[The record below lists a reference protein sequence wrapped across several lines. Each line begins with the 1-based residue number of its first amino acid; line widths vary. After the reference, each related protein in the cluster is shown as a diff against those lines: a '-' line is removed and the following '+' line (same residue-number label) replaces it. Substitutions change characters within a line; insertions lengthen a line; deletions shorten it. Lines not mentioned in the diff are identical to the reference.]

1 MRVGGEEAV
10 ALGSDWDGAITPVE
24 GLEDVGGLPYVTW
37 GLLER
42 GWSTDAVRKVLGEN
56 ALRVITEV
64 CG

>member
-1 MRVGGEEAV
+1 
-10 ALGSDWDGAITPVE
+10 
-24 GLEDVGGLPYVTW
+24 VTQ

-42 GWSTDAVRKVLGEN
+42 GHSHDAVRKVLGEN